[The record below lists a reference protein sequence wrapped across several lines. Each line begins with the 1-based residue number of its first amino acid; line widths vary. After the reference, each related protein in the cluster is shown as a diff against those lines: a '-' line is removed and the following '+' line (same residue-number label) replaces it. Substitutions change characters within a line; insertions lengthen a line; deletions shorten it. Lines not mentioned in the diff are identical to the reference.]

1 MDVQLLESRMM
12 ELVRERCS
20 SEGVVRQALV
30 CFSGG
35 VDSTVVLAACLRA
48 GLPTTALLAV
58 SPSLAR
64 SERAEAHA
72 LAGELGAELKE
83 LETHEVD
90 LEGYRANAGDRCY
103 FCKSTLYGVAES
115 LAAAQ
120 SMDGVLMNG
129 THVEDLGGHRPGLK
143 AASEHEVYSP
153 LVEAGMGKA
162 AIRALARYWG
172 LSNAEKEAAP
182 CLASR
187 FPVGTEVTPERLK
200 QVEAVEEFLRS
211 KGLWPARAR
220 WHETIVRIELES
232 ELAQLAFQEPLRGE
246 LERAAWRA
254 GFRFAAVDL
263 GGIQSGSLS
272 NALTTEVNK

>member
-1 MDVQLLESRMM
+1 MDVRLLETRLLD
-12 ELVRERCS
+12 LVRARCGER
-20 SEGVVRQALV
+20 RALV

-35 VDSTVVLAACLRA
+35 VDSTLVLAACLRA

-72 LAGELGAELKE
+72 LAGELGAELQE
-83 LETHEVD
+83 LMTNETEVA
-90 LEGYRANAGDRCY
+90 GYRANAGDRCY

-115 LAAAQ
+115 LVAAKA
-120 SMDGVLMNG
+120 MDGVLLNG
-129 THVEDLGGHRPGLK
+129 THIEDLGDHRPGLQ
-143 AASEHEVYSP
+143 AAKEHEVYSP

-162 AIRALARYWG
+162 AIRALARHWG
-172 LSNAEKEAAP
+172 LSNAEKEASP

-220 WHETIVRIELES
+220 WHETIVRIELNPGQA
-232 ELAQLAFQEPLRGE
+232 LLAFQDPLRGE

-272 NALTTEVNK
+272 KSLGEVSA

>member
-1 MDVQLLESRMM
+1 
-12 ELVRERCS
+12 
-20 SEGVVRQALV
+20 
-30 CFSGG
+30 
-35 VDSTVVLAACLRA
+35 
-48 GLPTTALLAV
+48 V

-72 LAGELGAELKE
+72 LAGELGAELQE
-83 LETHEVD
+83 LMTNETEVA
-90 LEGYRANAGDRCY
+90 GYRANAGDRCY

-115 LAAAQ
+115 LVAAKA
-120 SMDGVLMNG
+120 MDGVLLNG
-129 THVEDLGGHRPGLK
+129 THIEDLGDHRPGLQ
-143 AASEHEVYSP
+143 AAKEHDVYSP

-162 AIRALARYWG
+162 AIRALARHWG
-172 LSNAEKEAAP
+172 LSNAEKEASP

-220 WHETIVRIELES
+220 WHETIVRIELNPGQA
-232 ELAQLAFQEPLRGE
+232 LLAFQDPLRGE

-272 NALTTEVNK
+272 KSLGEVSA